1 MDLIFKSKNKV
12 IVMIFLNLREQEE
25 IEIGLLEIQVEKFV
39 FWIYQVNLTLLLITN
54 SINFCQKW
62 FIASSLSFFVIF
74 CYRFSFC

>member
-39 FWIYQVNLTLLLITN
+39 FWIYQVNLTLLLIAN
-54 SINFCQKW
+54 RINFYEW
-62 FIASSLSFFVIF
+62 FIASSLSFFVLF
-74 CYRFSFC
+74 C